1 MTVTFNP
8 LRFELTESGNCVTE
22 SAVAQLRSLDL
33 ITPETL
39 ERLAPAL
46 E

>member
-22 SAVAQLRSLDL
+22 PAVAHLRSLGL
-33 ITPETL
+33 IAPETL
-39 ERLAPAL
+39 KRLTPAL